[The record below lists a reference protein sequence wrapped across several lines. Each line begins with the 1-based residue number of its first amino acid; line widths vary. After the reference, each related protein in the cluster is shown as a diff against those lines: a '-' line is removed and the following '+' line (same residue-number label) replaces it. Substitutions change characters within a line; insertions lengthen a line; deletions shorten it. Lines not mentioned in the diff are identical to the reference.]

1 MCAFVLHLQDP
12 CETGTYTREFD
23 NVGRRGHPTPSGS
36 LCRFGRIPRA
46 QHRLIYRSTLTY
58 PCTDFQSLVGF
69 IYSVIVLFEQ
79 VAFGAPAVRLH
90 RIKLQSQWRKSR
102 NLIWEILIYGTDNRT
117 DKDQRPLPDL
127 KANVHGK
134 HSMDNRTDKDQRP
147 LPDLKANVHGKHSM
161 KTYLHWSIVRKGHPI
176 LLGEVR
182 LKRRIPERKRINYA
196 FRWERVP
203 VRIAHENQRSLAAA
217 ATNLF
222 KQQTICIFTY
232 GNQVDAP
239 CHGAFARDN
248 TPTLIWLADMAA
260 KLPDSGI
267 KYSRSYHS
275 VLHRPHNNNA
285 EGKH

>member
-102 NLIWEILIYGTDNRT
+102 NLIWEILIYGTI
-117 DKDQRPLPDL
+117 KKVCA
-127 KANVHGK
+127 KACW
-134 HSMDNRTDKDQRP
+134 M
-147 LPDLKANVHGKHSM
+147 
-161 KTYLHWSIVRKGHPI
+161 
-176 LLGEVR
+176 
-182 LKRRIPERKRINYA
+182 
-196 FRWERVP
+196 
-203 VRIAHENQRSLAAA
+203 
-217 ATNLF
+217 
-222 KQQTICIFTY
+222 
-232 GNQVDAP
+232 
-239 CHGAFARDN
+239 
-248 TPTLIWLADMAA
+248 
-260 KLPDSGI
+260 
-267 KYSRSYHS
+267 
-275 VLHRPHNNNA
+275 VLHYTRGIQESMMDYNTKTGFQNNELCYVNWDGDTQRILPHKIRKVLA
-285 EGKH
+285 KIARL